1 MVKYV
6 INKNFILFEEVNM
19 IEVEERYA
27 FKDVIKKL
35 EDYIC
40 NIEFNVDETNKIN
53 RLLFKLRNID
63 SISENVDESL
73 YSSIIENDYKNLI
86 NYCDNFCNGNH
97 NCLNNLFNITNS
109 ILNNILQYIDYS
121 ILLNNKT
128 GIKNGVKN
136 YKTEITRQ
144 SNLIGKEIQELMEY
158 MHQLKKNL
166 EDEDSNINML
176 FGGLNKKTDELDN
189 KQTTINKNADEL
201 ISQSKTRIESLIK
214 EEKEKLEKNY
224 ESEKNGL
231 NSKFDEI
238 AKENVEKFDKL
249 YEDVK
254 AKDKQISNLLD
265 IVGDKARIGEYNK
278 NANASRLE
286 RFVWQGVTIL
296 LFIVALLIMMYV
308 TFCIENY
315 DKFTIVKYLI
325 SAIIMGAATYTGRQA
340 SNSRK
345 DEVYYRKQELELAS
359 IDVYLDNMS
368 QPNKELIKKELSSK
382 MFGQAQNTY
391 TTKYEDKNSFSIDD
405 LIKIIESIQKK

>member
-1 MVKYV
+1 
-6 INKNFILFEEVNM
+6 M
-19 IEVEERYA
+19 IEVEEKYA

-40 NIEFNVDETNKIN
+40 NIEFNVDEANKIN
-53 RLLFKLRNID
+53 KLLFKLRNID

-73 YSSIIENDYKNLI
+73 YSSIIESDYKNLI
-86 NYCDNFCNGNH
+86 NYCDNFCNGNK
-97 NCLNNLFNITNS
+97 NYLNNLFNTTNS

-121 ILLNNKT
+121 VLLNNKT

-144 SNLIGKEIQELMEY
+144 SNLIGKEIQELMQY

-166 EDEDSNINML
+166 EDEDSNINIL
-176 FGGLNKKTDELDN
+176 FGGLNKKTDELDK
-189 KQTTINKNADEL
+189 KQMTLNKNADEL
-201 ISQSKTRIESLIK
+201 ISQSKTKIENLIK

-224 ESEKNGL
+224 ESEKTGL

-238 AKENVEKFDKL
+238 SKENVEKFNKL
-249 YEDVK
+249 YDDIK
-254 AKDKQISNLLD
+254 AKDKQISDLLN
-265 IVGDKARIGEYNK
+265 IVGEKARIGEYNK
-278 NANASRLE
+278 NANASRKE
-286 RFVWQGVTIL
+286 RFVWQGITVF
-296 LFIVALLIMMYV
+296 LFIVAFLIMLIV
-308 TFCIENY
+308 TFCTKNY

-325 SAIIMGAATYTGRQA
+325 SAVIMGAATYTGKQA

-368 QPNKELIKKELSSK
+368 QENKEFIKKELSSK

-391 TTKYEDKNSFSIDD
+391 STKYEDKNSFSIDD

>member
-1 MVKYV
+1 
-6 INKNFILFEEVNM
+6 M
-19 IEVEERYA
+19 IEVEEKYA

-405 LIKIIESIQKK
+405 LIKIIESIEKK

>member
-19 IEVEERYA
+19 IEVEEKYA

>member
-1 MVKYV
+1 
-6 INKNFILFEEVNM
+6 M
-19 IEVEERYA
+19 IEVEEKYA

-368 QPNKELIKKELSSK
+368 QPNKELIKKEKKKK

>member
-19 IEVEERYA
+19 IEVEEKYA

-53 RLLFKLRNID
+53 KLLFKLRNID

-73 YSSIIENDYKNLI
+73 YSSIIESDYKNLI

-97 NCLNNLFNITNS
+97 NYLTNLFNTTNS

>member
-1 MVKYV
+1 
-6 INKNFILFEEVNM
+6 M
-19 IEVEERYA
+19 IEVEEKYA

-40 NIEFNVDETNKIN
+40 NIEFNVDEANKIN
-53 RLLFKLRNID
+53 KLLFKLRNID

-73 YSSIIENDYKNLI
+73 YSSIIESDYKNLI
-86 NYCDNFCNGNH
+86 NYCDNFCNGNK
-97 NCLNNLFNITNS
+97 NYLNNLFNTTNS

-121 ILLNNKT
+121 VLLNNKT

-144 SNLIGKEIQELMEY
+144 SNLIGKEIQELMQY

-166 EDEDSNINML
+166 EDEDSNINIL
-176 FGGLNKKTDELDN
+176 FGGLNKKTDELDK
-189 KQTTINKNADEL
+189 KQMTLNKNADEL
-201 ISQSKTRIESLIK
+201 ISQSKTKIENLIK

-224 ESEKNGL
+224 ESEKTGL

-238 AKENVEKFDKL
+238 SKENVEKFNKL
-249 YEDVK
+249 YDDIK
-254 AKDKQISNLLD
+254 AKDKQISDLLN
-265 IVGDKARIGEYNK
+265 IVGEKARIGEYNK
-278 NANASRLE
+278 NANASRKE
-286 RFVWQGVTIL
+286 RFVWQGITVF
-296 LFIVALLIMMYV
+296 LFIVAFLIMLIV
-308 TFCIENY
+308 TFCTKNY

-325 SAIIMGAATYTGRQA
+325 SAVIMGAATYTGKQA

-368 QPNKELIKKELSSK
+368 QENKEFIKKELSSK

-391 TTKYEDKNSFSIDD
+391 STKYEDKNSFSIDD
-405 LIKIIESIQKK
+405 LVKIIESIQKK

>member
-1 MVKYV
+1 
-6 INKNFILFEEVNM
+6 M
-19 IEVEERYA
+19 IEVEEKYA

-53 RLLFKLRNID
+53 KLLFKLRNID

>member
-19 IEVEERYA
+19 IEVEEKYA

-368 QPNKELIKKELSSK
+368 QRNKELIKKELSSK

>member
-1 MVKYV
+1 MIKYV

>member
-19 IEVEERYA
+19 IEVEEKYA

-53 RLLFKLRNID
+53 KLLFKLRNID

-73 YSSIIENDYKNLI
+73 YSSIIESDYKNLI

-97 NCLNNLFNITNS
+97 NYLTNLFNTTNS

-121 ILLNNKT
+121 ILLNNKS
-128 GIKNGVKN
+128 GIKNSVRN

-144 SNLIGKEIQELMEY
+144 SNLIEKEIKELMEY
-158 MHQLKKNL
+158 MHQKKHNL
-166 EDEDSNINML
+166 EDEDSNINLL
-176 FGGLNKKTDELDN
+176 FSGLNKKTDELDN
-189 KQTTINKNADEL
+189 KQQTLNKNADEL
-201 ISQSKTRIESLIK
+201 ISQSKTKIDTLIE
-214 EEKEKLEKNY
+214 EEKNKLAKNY
-224 ESEKNGL
+224 ENEKIRL
-231 NSKFDEI
+231 NSNFDELSKENIKKFDELY
-238 AKENVEKFDKL
+238 ENVKI
-249 YEDVK
+249 
-254 AKDKQISNLLD
+254 KDKQISNLLD
-265 IVGDKARIGEYNK
+265 IVGEKARIGEYNK
-278 NANASRLE
+278 NANASRKE
-286 RFVWQGVTIL
+286 RFVWQGITVF
-296 LFIVALLIMMYV
+296 LFIVALLIMMFV
-308 TFCIENY
+308 TFFTKNY

-325 SAIIMGAATYTGRQA
+325 SAVVMGAATYTGRQA

-368 QPNKELIKKELSSK
+368 QENKEFIKKELSSK

-391 TTKYEDKNSFSIDD
+391 TTKYEEKKSFSIDD

>member
-1 MVKYV
+1 
-6 INKNFILFEEVNM
+6 M
-19 IEVEERYA
+19 IEVEEKYA

>member
-19 IEVEERYA
+19 IEVEEKYA

-53 RLLFKLRNID
+53 RLFFKLRNID

>member
-1 MVKYV
+1 
-6 INKNFILFEEVNM
+6 M
-19 IEVEERYA
+19 IEVEEKYA

-176 FGGLNKKTDELDN
+176 FGGLDKKTDEWDN

>member
-1 MVKYV
+1 
-6 INKNFILFEEVNM
+6 M
-19 IEVEERYA
+19 IEVEEKYA

-265 IVGDKARIGEYNK
+265 IVGEKARIGEYNK

>member
-1 MVKYV
+1 
-6 INKNFILFEEVNM
+6 M

>member
-1 MVKYV
+1 
-6 INKNFILFEEVNM
+6 M
-19 IEVEERYA
+19 IEVEEKYA

-53 RLLFKLRNID
+53 RLFFKLRNID